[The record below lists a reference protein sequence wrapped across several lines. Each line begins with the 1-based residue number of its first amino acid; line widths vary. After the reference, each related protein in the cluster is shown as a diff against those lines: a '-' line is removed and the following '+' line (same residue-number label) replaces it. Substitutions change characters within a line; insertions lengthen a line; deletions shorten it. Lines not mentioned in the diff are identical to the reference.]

1 MRVDL
6 FDFDLPEERI
16 ALRPVSPRHSA
27 RQLIVNHPERDS
39 GSLVDSTVFDFPG
52 LLNDRDLIVF
62 NDTKVLP
69 SYLFARRGEMT
80 TEVNLHKRESPIE
93 WLAFAKKTKR
103 LNVGDILV
111 FGEGALTATITEKH
125 EGGELRLLFDVR
137 AGELEELLAKVG
149 MMPLPPYIAS
159 KRAVD
164 EHDADDYQ
172 TMFAREEGAVAAPT
186 ASLHFTPEL
195 MAAIESRGIKTAKVT
210 LHVGAGTFLPV
221 KADDTNDHK
230 MHSEWGSVSEDVAA
244 LINETHKQGGRVL
257 AVGTTV
263 LRILETASSDD
274 GITHPFSGDTSIF
287 ITPGYK
293 FRCVDILMT
302 NFHLPKSTLFML
314 VCAFAGT
321 KTMKAAYEH
330 AISNN
335 YRFYSYGD
343 SGLLFKGNS

>member
-27 RQLIVNHPERDS
+27 RQLIVNHPDQGE
-39 GSLVDSTVFDFPG
+39 GSLADSTVFDFPL
-52 LLNDRDLIVF
+52 LLNDRDLIIF

-69 SYLFARRGEMT
+69 SYLFARRGEMM

-103 LNVGDILV
+103 LNVGDVLV
-111 FGEGALTATITEKH
+111 FGEGALSAKITEKH
-125 EGGELRLLFDVR
+125 DGGELRLLFDVR
-137 AGELEELLAKVG
+137 AGELEGLLAKVG

-159 KRAVD
+159 RRAVD
-164 EHDADDYQ
+164 ELDADDYQ
-172 TMFAREEGAVAAPT
+172 TMFARKEGAVAAPT

-195 MAAIESRGIKTAKVT
+195 MAAIESRGVKSSRVT

-230 MHSEWGSVSEDVAA
+230 MHSEWGSVSEEVAA

-263 LRILETASSDD
+263 LRILETASGED
-274 GITHPFSGDTSIF
+274 GIIHPFSGDTSIF